1 MKFGD
6 SLFRIAWSKLQFPLH
21 TQTTK
26 SVTNILYGGQKQVK
40 QNLPFGNISSNDY
53 SHKRNK
59 LNGPTPEKGVR
70 KYGTF
75 PCHLGS
81 FSCRENFSW
90 APDSDH
96 LPIPNGKRI
105 RRKLCAF
112 FFFKDV
118 GSSRPAR
125 LGEAALSTEQR
136 EGWDAGKSERIY
148 RPARL
153 SPLEREQTHQHS
165 LLQEQT
171 SVVQGSFIP
180 RPSPVAVS

>member
-26 SVTNILYGGQKQVK
+26 SVTNSLYGGQKQVK

-90 APDSDH
+90 APGSDH

-112 FFFKDV
+112 FFFLKTSARHVQQDLVRQHFPQSSEKDEMLEKV
-118 GSSRPAR
+118 RGSTGQLGFPHWKESR
-125 LGEAALSTEQR
+125 LTSTR
-136 EGWDAGKSERIY
+136 YCRSR
-148 RPARL
+148 RR
-153 SPLEREQTHQHS
+153 
-165 LLQEQT
+165 
-171 SVVQGSFIP
+171 
-180 RPSPVAVS
+180 